1 MKTKLFL
8 RDGTQAFAVALA
20 VILAL
25 FTLVSCEVTSEKIQT
40 WKKTIKGAAKIRA
53 ALRDQ
58 DQTLPIRVEAAEAL
72 CEMGLFVQLAEDV
85 KALTPGDRKT
95 VMETLSKRLVGKM
108 EGSNP
113 GATTRIQIQAKDA
126 LYSLREMAE
135 GPERK
140 TVEEK
145 VVRWLLADWQKRS
158 SGEHSSDKV
167 ITGIGAAAGPVLAG
181 TIGQGTPVVVS
192 ATMLRKV
199 GSQQDRD
206 AAAQKL
212 VELAAKQ
219 KPPQVTTFHALGKVG
234 SLTAVKYLEQVAHK
248 GEFQK
253 RVWALR
259 ALALFPHVSVI
270 DTVKAIAGDASLKDD
285 QALLRDEAFTVL
297 EKIDDEH
304 ALLALTGF
312 LNDKEETVRY
322 RASEA
327 ILGGFGAKGL
337 TKLLEGLP
345 SRYTYQKE
353 ELVDFIEKDI
363 QQLGT
368 NALPPLRRALS
379 SKSWV
384 ARLIA
389 ARMLGRIGSKQDVTA
404 LEKLGSDSTKLK
416 GWEGGATVGSEAME
430 AAKLLKSR

>member
-1 MKTKLFL
+1 M
-8 RDGTQAFAVALA
+8 AASVS
-20 VILAL
+20 
-25 FTLVSCEVTSEKIQT
+25 SCEVTSEKIQS
-40 WKKTIKGAAKIRA
+40 WKQTVKGAAKIRA

-58 DQTLPIRVEAAEAL
+58 AQKLPIRVEAAEAL
-72 CEMGLFVQLAEDV
+72 CEMGLFAPLADDI
-85 KALTPGDRKT
+85 KALTPGDRKK
-95 VMETLSKRLVGKM
+95 VMETLSKRLIAKM

-126 LYSLREMAE
+126 LFSLREMAE
-135 GPERK
+135 PAQRK
-140 TVEEK
+140 TMEEK

-158 SGEHSSDKV
+158 AGEHSADKV
-167 ITGIGAAAGPVLAG
+167 MTGIGAAAGLVLAE

-199 GSQQDRD
+199 GSQQHRD
-206 AAAQKL
+206 EAARKL
-212 VELAAKQ
+212 VELAARQ
-219 KPPQVTTFHALGKVG
+219 KPPQVQTFHALGKVG
-234 SLTAVKYLEQVAHK
+234 SLVAVKYLEQVAQK

-259 ALALFPHVSVI
+259 ALALFPHPSVI
-270 DTVKAIAGDASLKDD
+270 GTMKGIASDDSLKDD
-285 QALLRDEAFTVL
+285 EALLRDEAFTVL
-297 EKIDDEH
+297 EKIDDEQ
-304 ALLALTGF
+304 ALVALSGF
-312 LNDKEETVRY
+312 LDNKEETVRY
-322 RASEA
+322 RAAEA
-327 ILGGFGAKGL
+327 ILGGFGARGL
-337 TKLLEGLP
+337 TKLLEGLS

-353 ELVDFIEKDI
+353 DLVDFIEKDI

-389 ARMLGRIGSKQDVTA
+389 VRMLGRIGSKQDVTA

-416 GWEGGATVGSEAME
+416 GWEGGATVGSEAMA